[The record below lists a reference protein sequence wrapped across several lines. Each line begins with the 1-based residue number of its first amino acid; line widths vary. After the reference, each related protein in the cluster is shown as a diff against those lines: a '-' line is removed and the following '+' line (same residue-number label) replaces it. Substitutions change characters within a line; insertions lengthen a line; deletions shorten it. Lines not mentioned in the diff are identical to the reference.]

1 MSVEAGDIA
10 AVWLNSA
17 LYSIRPSELL
27 LVSDFD
33 GTLAEIVPEP
43 TLATP
48 LPDSLHALR
57 RLAPVLKKVVIL
69 SSRTNAELNGLISV
83 PGAVMIGDSGLPPPT
98 PEELHALKTFNAEA
112 AKLLGTVPG
121 AWIEIKPAS
130 SAVHFR
136 NAPISGQEV
145 LAILQPLLDGTGL
158 YGGLGRKV
166 IEVHASDAG
175 KGNAL
180 EDLLI
185 RLNPGGLVCMGD
197 DENDRSVFDASSK
210 ASIPHLCVG
219 VGSTEVPLDLFEHCD
234 LVVDGPAEASAFLR
248 SVAEWGTAGGW
259 LDGSTQ
265 RRAED
270 RRRLGSNRRHP

>member
-1 MSVEAGDIA
+1 MA
-10 AVWLNSA
+10 A
-17 LYSIRPSELL
+17 IRPDELL

-43 TLATP
+43 TLAVP

-69 SSRTNAELNGLISV
+69 SSRTNPELASLVSI
-83 PGAVMIGDSGLPPPT
+83 PGALLIGDSGLPPPGR
-98 PEELHALKTFNAEA
+98 EELHAMKTFNAEA
-112 AKLLGTVPG
+112 AKRLGTTPG

-145 LAILQPLLDGTGL
+145 LDLLRPLLEETGL

-166 IEVHASDAG
+166 IEVHARKAG

-180 EDLLI
+180 EALLAS
-185 RLNPGGLVCMGD
+185 LTPGSLVCMGD
-197 DENDRSVFDASSK
+197 DENDRSVFDVARK
-210 ASIPHLCVG
+210 ASVPHLCVG
-219 VGSTEVPLDLFEHCD
+219 VGSAEVPRDLFDHCD
-234 LVVDGPAEASAFLR
+234 LIVDGPAEASAFLR
-248 SVAEWGTAGGW
+248 SIADWATA
-259 LDGSTQ
+259 
-265 RRAED
+265 
-270 RRRLGSNRRHP
+270 